1 MIYDAIIVGGGPAGL
16 SAALV
21 LGRCGRRV
29 LVCDSG
35 RYRNQCSHAMHGYLT
50 RDGLPPEELLRIARE
65 ELIPY
70 GVEYRKTVVT
80 GARTEGGGFHL
91 VLDTGEELA
100 ARKLLLATGVKD
112 RLPEIAGITEFYG
125 QSIHHCPYCDGWEW
139 RDRPAAV
146 YGTGQHGY
154 ALALSLL
161 TWTCDIVLVTGG
173 PSGLD
178 EGQARDLEAFGIPV
192 REELIARVEGSDGRL
207 EQIVFASGEV
217 LPRRA
222 LFFSTGQE
230 QHCELAE
237 KLGCA
242 FNDKGTVETAEEE
255 RTNVPGLF
263 VAGDA
268 SRDVQFVIVAA
279 AEGAKAAVA
288 INEELQEENRRAM
301 LEAATKKRTT
311 APRISAESAAHP

>member
-1 MIYDAIIVGGGPAGL
+1 MNYDAIIVGGGPAGL

-50 RDGLPPEELLRIARE
+50 RDGLPPGELLRIARE
-65 ELIPY
+65 ELVPY

-80 GARTEGGGFHL
+80 EARKQDSGFHV
-91 VLDTGEELA
+91 VLDSGEELV
-100 ARKLLLATGVKD
+100 ARKLLLATGVMD
-112 RLPEIAGITEFYG
+112 RLPEITGLAEFYG
-125 QSIHHCPYCDGWEW
+125 KSIHHCPYCDGWEW
-139 RDRPAAV
+139 RDQPVAV
-146 YGTGQHGY
+146 YGAGKHGY
-154 ALALSLL
+154 ELALSLL

-173 PSGLD
+173 PAGLD
-178 EGQARDLEAFGIPV
+178 DGQMRDLEAFEIPV
-192 REELIARVEGSDGRL
+192 REEPIARLEGRDGRL
-207 EQIVFASGEV
+207 EQIVFESGEV
-217 LPRRA
+217 LLRRA

-237 KLGCA
+237 TLGCA
-242 FNDKGTVETAEEE
+242 FNEKGTVDTAEKE

-301 LEAATKKRTT
+301 LDAATKTRTT
-311 APRISAESAAHP
+311 ALRISGESAVRP

>member
-1 MIYDAIIVGGGPAGL
+1 MYDAIIVGGGPAGL

-35 RYRNQCSHAMHGYLT
+35 RYRNECSHAMHGYLT
-50 RDGLPPEELLRIARE
+50 RDGLPPGELLRIARE
-65 ELIPY
+65 ELVPY
-70 GVEYRKTVVT
+70 GVEYRNTVVT
-80 GARTEGGGFHL
+80 SAGKEGSAFHVVLEGG
-91 VLDTGEELA
+91 EKLA
-100 ARKLLLATGVKD
+100 ARKLLLATGVID
-112 RLPEIAGITEFYG
+112 RLPEIDGIQKFYG

-139 RDRPAAV
+139 RDKPVAV

-154 ALALSLL
+154 ALALSML

-173 PSGLD
+173 DAGLD
-178 EGQARDLEAFGIPV
+178 PDQRRELEAFGIGV
-192 REELIARVEGSDGRL
+192 REERIARLEGQDGKL
-207 EQIVFASGEV
+207 EKIVLAGGET
-217 LPRRA
+217 LSRSA
-222 LFFSTGQE
+222 LFFSSDQE

-237 KLGCA
+237 SLGCA
-242 FNDKGTVETAEEE
+242 FNDKGTVDTTEKE

-288 INEELQEENRRAM
+288 INEELQQENRRAM
-301 LEAATKKRTT
+301 LDAATKKRSR
-311 APRISAESAAHP
+311 APHISAESAAHP

>member
-1 MIYDAIIVGGGPAGL
+1 MYDAIIVGGGPAGL

-35 RYRNQCSHAMHGYLT
+35 RYRNECSHAMHGYLT
-50 RDGLPPEELLRIARE
+50 RDGLPPGELLRIARE
-65 ELIPY
+65 ELVPY

-80 GARTEGGGFHL
+80 SAGKEGSAFHVVLEGGEK
-91 VLDTGEELA
+91 VS
-100 ARKLLLATGVKD
+100 ARKLLLATGVMD
-112 RLPEIAGITEFYG
+112 RLPEIEGIQKFYG
-125 QSIHHCPYCDGWEW
+125 RSIHHCPYCDGWEW
-139 RDRPAAV
+139 RDKPVAV

-154 ALALSLL
+154 ALALSML

-173 PSGLD
+173 DAGLD
-178 EGQARDLEAFGIPV
+178 SEQQLELEAFGIGV
-192 REELIARVEGSDGRL
+192 REERIARLEGRDGKL
-207 EQIVFASGEV
+207 EKIVLAGGET
-217 LPRRA
+217 LSRSA
-222 LFFSTGQE
+222 LFFSSGQE

-237 KLGCA
+237 SLGCV
-242 FNDKGTVETAEEE
+242 FNDKGTVDTTEKE

-288 INEELQEENRRAM
+288 INEELQQENRRAM
-301 LEAATKKRTT
+301 LEAATKKRSR
-311 APRISAESAAHP
+311 APHISAESAAHP

>member
-1 MIYDAIIVGGGPAGL
+1 MYDAIIVGGGPAGL

-35 RYRNQCSHAMHGYLT
+35 RYRNECSHAMHGYLT
-50 RDGLPPEELLRIARE
+50 RDGLPPGELLRIARE
-65 ELIPY
+65 ELVPY
-70 GVEYRKTVVT
+70 GVEYRKTTVTSAGKEGSGFHVVL
-80 GARTEGGGFHL
+80 EGG
-91 VLDTGEELA
+91 EKLA
-100 ARKLLLATGVKD
+100 ARKLLLATGVID
-112 RLPEIAGITEFYG
+112 RLPEIDGIQKFYG

-139 RDRPAAV
+139 RDKPVAV
-146 YGTGQHGY
+146 YGTGKHGY
-154 ALALSLL
+154 ALALSML

-173 PSGLD
+173 DAGLD
-178 EGQARDLEAFGIPV
+178 PEQRRELEAFGIVV
-192 REELIARVEGSDGRL
+192 REERIARLEGQDGKL
-207 EQIVFASGEV
+207 EKIVLAGGQTLS
-217 LPRRA
+217 RAA
-222 LFFSTGQE
+222 LFFSSGQE

-237 KLGCA
+237 SLGCA
-242 FNDKGTVETAEEE
+242 LNDKGTVDTTEKE

-288 INEELQEENRRAM
+288 INEELQQENRRAM
-301 LEAATKKRTT
+301 LDAATKKQSH
-311 APRISAESAAHP
+311 ALHISAESAAHP